1 MLIDRPILLKS
12 TLTYTINEH
21 ARLPT
26 LYQAQPEVN
35 LHHTMYIAL
44 YMYVYLVLQSLYL
57 DCLLREVMTF
67 VTL

>member
-21 ARLPT
+21 ARIPT

-35 LHHTMYIAL
+35 FEWSDEDASEASIRVAFP
-44 YMYVYLVLQSLYL
+44 SEA
-57 DCLLREVMTF
+57 RKSGA
-67 VTL
+67 